1 MTLVSQS
8 IDPQVGQSM
17 VRVIV
22 FRPTL
27 GLIRGPVQWYI
38 GLHGRGSPVIVITL
52 CFGIPVCWRHIINK
66 KY

>member
-1 MTLVSQS
+1 MIYCSGIGLQFRFMTLVSQS
-8 IDPQVGQSM
+8 IDPGQSM

-38 GLHGRGSPVIVITL
+38 GLHGRGSPVVVIM
-52 CFGIPVCWRHIINK
+52 
-66 KY
+66 